1 MINMMY
7 LVYTAL
13 LALNISAETLNA
25 FITVDKGL
33 RRTTSALDTNIGEVY
48 KVFQE
53 RAARDSSA
61 LPLYAKAL
69 KAQDISNKL
78 IANIEQMKGEML
90 DISGSEIVN
99 GEKIATNHRDTNT
112 PTLYFVNEKNGDKLQ
127 QQINDARDQFLS
139 LFGDDVRSTKAQSI
153 TLKAE
158 APVGSDGL
166 SKKSWTEH
174 NFADVPVVAAIT
186 ILSKIENDAKT
197 TEAAVVDYL
206 KGQIGLESVSFDV
219 LKARA
224 IPKKSYLNLGETYSA
239 DIFVSASSSST
250 QPKVYI
256 GEFDPEYIKRDENGD
271 LPAEVEA
278 DKLPLQAGYRELSD
292 AVNGIVKYEFQA
304 NGIGPKTYRGVI
316 AVLNAKTG
324 KIKYYPFET
333 DYLVAQSQAVVSP
346 TKMNV
351 LYIGVDNPLDIS
363 VPGYPTSSVS
373 ASLSG
378 GTLTGGNGK
387 YVGRV
392 TSTGD
397 VKVNVSVRTET
408 GTKSVGSVAFR
419 AKRIPDPKVLLGNS
433 SGPVITAG
441 QLRGLPGL
449 IAIADNFPFDV
460 NFKVRG
466 FEVTY
471 KKSGSNNLI
480 IKQNAGKIF
489 TPEVKNIFSSAR
501 PGDRVWF
508 DNIKV
513 KAPDGTTRT
522 KSLSFKVI
530 GG

>member
-33 RRTTSALDTNIGEVY
+33 RRTTSALDTNIIEVY

-53 RAARDSSA
+53 RAERDSSA

-69 KAQDISNKL
+69 KAQDISSKL
-78 IANIEQMKGEML
+78 FASIEKMKDEL
-90 DISGSEIVN
+90 LEISGFEIVN
-99 GEKIATNHRDTNT
+99 GEKVPSNHRDTNT
-112 PTLYFVNEKNGDKLQ
+112 PTLYFVNEDNGKNLQ
-127 QQINDARDQFLS
+127 TQINAARDQFLLLYS
-139 LFGDDVRSTKAQSI
+139 DDVRASRASSI
-153 TLKAE
+153 TLNAE
-158 APVGSDGL
+158 DPVAKDGL
-166 SKKSWTEH
+166 SAKSWIEH
-174 NFADVPVVAAIT
+174 NFADVPVVAAMT

-197 TEAAVVDYL
+197 TEADIVGYL
-206 KGQIGLESVSFDV
+206 KEQIGLESVSFDV

-224 IPKKSYLNLGETYSA
+224 IPKKSYLNLGETYTA

-250 QPKVYI
+250 QPKVFI
-256 GEFDPEYIKRDENGD
+256 GEFDPAFIKTDDNGD
-271 LPAEVEA
+271 LPSEVEA
-278 DKLPLQAGYRELSD
+278 DKIPLRPGYKELSD

-304 NGIGPKTYRGVI
+304 SGIGPKIYRGVI
-316 AVLNAKTG
+316 EVLNAKTG
-324 KIKYYPFET
+324 KVKYYPFET

-373 ASLSG
+373 ASISSG
-378 GTLTGGNGK
+378 SLTGGNGK

-392 TSTGD
+392 NSTGN
-397 VKVNVSVRTET
+397 VKINVSVRTEA
-408 GTKSVGSVAFR
+408 GSKGVGSVPFR
-419 AKRIPDPKVLLGNS
+419 AKRIPDPKVMLGNS
-433 SGPVITAG
+433 SGPIIKAG
-441 QLRGLPGL
+441 QLRALPGL
-449 IAIADNFPFDV
+449 VAIADNFPFDV
-460 NFKVRG
+460 NFVVRG

-471 KKSGSNNLI
+471 KKRSSNNLI
-480 IKQNAGKIF
+480 IKTNPGKIF
-489 TPEVKNIFSSAR
+489 TSEVKNIFSTAR

-508 DNIKV
+508 DDIKV